1 MNNKNTKTGTN
12 YNNNRSS
19 SASTDSRAKT
29 LRFYSIGSV
38 IILITIVVLLNIL
51 ITGLLGDALTFDF
64 SSNNQNTITQQ
75 TRDFID
81 SMPENTHIRI
91 VGLLE
96 RPTNLQNT
104 PYEYIVPLL
113 DDYEAKSN
121 GKITVEYKD
130 PELYPSIV
138 NELDPNNVYNLEEGT
153 YVIQY
158 NGQIQV
164 ISPLDCFTI
173 DEDYLIFYNAYLP
186 TSNNVEYVFTNTMAR
201 LLSGFNSKAYII
213 TGLQDDPSTAVK
225 TILNALGCD
234 VETLQVADGF
244 AIPDDCDLL
253 ILNGPNMDIP
263 EKVMLEIENYLA
275 GGGKFICAVNFTDAN
290 SKESFENLN
299 AVLNTMNIN
308 IDPYIIKENDVN
320 YMLDDSGY
328 SSLVSV
334 NSTFLELSTSDFE
347 MYYTFK
353 NSYIRPVRILTD
365 SESSVMSVAI
375 GGTSENAYC
384 VKVADSG
391 VTQYGEAGRYYTSVY
406 SSLPN
411 YVQSP
416 EVIVFGTTDFTS
428 DSYISAYGM
437 NDDNVKFFKSCARY
451 LLGADSAATV
461 EVPTRGI
468 SDYALN
474 GEKVT
479 ETSSTVVLAVFMIA
493 IPLLFLVAAAI
504 VYEKRKNL

>member
-1 MNNKNTKTGTN
+1 MNTKNSNVKTNNNKNRT
-12 YNNNRSS
+12 SS
-19 SASTDSRAKT
+19 VSTDSRVKT
-29 LRFYSIGSV
+29 LKIYSIGSV

-64 SSNNQNTITQQ
+64 SANNQNTITQQ

-81 SMPENTHIRI
+81 SMPESTQIRI

-96 RPTNLQNT
+96 RPTDLQNT

-113 DDYEAKSN
+113 DDYVAKSN

-138 NELDPNNVYNLEEGT
+138 SELDPNNVYNLEEGT
-153 YVIQY
+153 YVVQY
-158 NGQIQV
+158 NDQIQV

-173 DEDYLIFYNAYLP
+173 DEDYLMFYNAYLP
-186 TSNNVEYVFTNTMAR
+186 ISNNVEFVFTNTIAR
-201 LLSGFNSKAYII
+201 LMSGFSCKAYII

-234 VETLQVADGF
+234 VESLQVADNF
-244 AIPDDCDLL
+244 AIPADCDLL
-253 ILNGPNMDIP
+253 ILNGPNTDIT

-299 AVLNTMNIN
+299 TVLNTMNIN

-334 NSTFLELSTSDFE
+334 NSTFLEMSSTDFE

-353 NSYIRPVRILTD
+353 NSYIRPISILSD
-365 SESSVMSVAI
+365 SSSAMSVAI

-406 SSLPN
+406 STISD
-411 YVQSP
+411 YDQKP

-451 LLGADSAATV
+451 LLGADSGASV
-461 EVPTRGI
+461 EVPNRGI
-468 SDYALN
+468 SDYALD

-479 ETSSTVVLAVFMIA
+479 ETSSTVVLAVFMIG
-493 IPLLFLVAAAI
+493 IPLLFLVASAI

>member
-1 MNNKNTKTGTN
+1 MNTK
-12 YNNNRSS
+12 NNNANTKNMNRSS
-19 SASTDSRAKT
+19 STSTDSRAKT
-29 LRFYSIGSV
+29 LKFYSIGSV

-51 ITGLLGDALTFDF
+51 IAGLLGDALTFDF
-64 SSNNQNTITQQ
+64 SANNQNTITQQ

-96 RPTNLQNT
+96 RPADLQNT

-113 DDYEAKSN
+113 DDYVAKSN

-130 PELYPSIV
+130 PEIYPSIV
-138 NELDPNNVYNLEEGT
+138 SELDPNNVYNLEEGT
-153 YVIQY
+153 YVVQY

-173 DEDYLIFYNAYLP
+173 DEDYLMFYNAYLP
-186 TSNNVEYVFTNTMAR
+186 TSNNVEYVFTNTIAR
-201 LLSGFNSKAYII
+201 MMSGFSSKAYII
-213 TGLQDDPSTAVK
+213 TGLQDDPSTAIK

-234 VETLQVADGF
+234 VESLQVSDSF
-244 AIPDDCDLL
+244 AIPADCNLL
-253 ILNGPNMDIP
+253 ILNGPNTDIP

-275 GGGKFICAVNFTDAN
+275 GGGKFICAVNFTNEN
-290 SKESFENLN
+290 SKESYDNLN
-299 AVLNTMNIN
+299 TVLNTMNIN

-328 SSLVSV
+328 NSLVSV
-334 NSTFLELSTSDFE
+334 NSSFLELSSTDFE
-347 MYYTFK
+347 MYYSFK
-353 NSYIRPVRILTD
+353 NSYIRPVRFLND
-365 SESSVMSVAI
+365 SAATIMSVAI

-391 VTQYGEAGRYYTSVY
+391 VTQFGEAGRYYTSVY
-406 SSLPN
+406 STIPGVVMN
-411 YVQSP
+411 P

-428 DSYISAYGM
+428 DSYISSYGM
-437 NDDNVKFFKSCARY
+437 NDDNVKFFKACARY
-451 LLGADSAATV
+451 LLGADSGASI
-461 EVPTRGI
+461 EVPSRGI
-468 SDYALN
+468 SDYALD
-474 GEKVT
+474 GQKVT
-479 ETSSTVVLAVFMIA
+479 ETSSTVVLSVFMIG